1 MFPRYFFSYRDGMF
15 KDSGESALLSIWSTA
30 GKTADGDSSQ
40 RSSSTR
46 EEETVTSEGGC
57 SDVTDKTFT
66 YQVDQSSR
74 PHQATTASQ
83 HQSFASVKTVRNAV
97 RSVNS
102 PLPPAPPPSV
112 PLRTTSTSAGAAAA
126 GSHNPFWNTVG
137 GRGHQTSGDNNWSL
151 RYQSSSHV
159 KLCRL
164 DGELAKEVLIQGFFF
179 FSFFGFFGWT
189 MTFC

>member
-1 MFPRYFFSYRDGMF
+1 MF
-15 KDSGESALLSIWSTA
+15 KDSGESALLSIWSTG
-30 GKTADGDSSQ
+30 GKTADGDSSH

-46 EEETVTSEGGC
+46 EEETVTSEGG

-74 PHQATTASQ
+74 QAPAKTGSQ
-83 HQSFASVKTVRNAV
+83 HQSFASVKTVRNAAV

-112 PLRTTSTSAGAAAA
+112 PLRTTSSGATASET

-151 RYQSSSHV
+151 RYQSSGYDFYY
-159 KLCRL
+159 KKPKK
-164 DGELAKEVLIQGFFF
+164 DGVVGQ
-179 FSFFGFFGWT
+179 
-189 MTFC
+189 